1 MKKRLNF
8 ITALIGVALGIMLM
22 NHTQIAFVDGFKEGL
37 NSSKENEVSLH
48 IETTDLFTLELKPA
62 AELAKPTPLLNVKSG
77 EWMPARI
84 RTVTVEMPPSKK
96 SGWMMVWTF
105 VCAVLFITGVVM
117 CVYNFLKIIFA
128 VNKSVIF
135 EWINV
140 KRLRRIGIGFLIM
153 FIANLFLMLTNYIL
167 ASKVIELADYTIK
180 RTVFEGDLLLLGM
193 TSFLIAEVFAVGLR
207 LREEQELTI

>member
-8 ITALIGVALGIMLM
+8 ITALIGVALGIMLT

-37 NSSKENEVSLH
+37 NSSKKDEVSLQ
-48 IETTDLFTLELKPA
+48 IETTDLFILELEPA

-77 EWMPARI
+77 EWIPSRI
-84 RTVTVEMPPSKK
+84 QTVVIEMSPSNK
-96 SGWMMVWTF
+96 SGWMMVWTC
-105 VCAVLFITGVVM
+105 VCAVLFITGIVM

-140 KRLRRIGIGFLIM
+140 KRLRRIGIGFVVM
-153 FIANLFLMLTNYIL
+153 FLSNMLLMFTNYLL
-167 ASKVIELADYTIK
+167 ASKVIELADYTIRK
-180 RTVFEGDLLLLGM
+180 TVFEGSLLLLGM
-193 TSFLIAEVFAVGLR
+193 TAFLIAEVFAVGLR